1 MQPGSPMA
9 GPDATLNAGIE
20 PALLES
26 GLLLPPVVP
35 VSGLDSPIAPIFNED
50 LARVRAVVEAAGG
63 AAEVHWAAGVVVVGS
78 QRQLVVT
85 SDRGRGWMP
94 AGAVLPF
101 DVVLPWA
108 HPTSSRWERV
118 RDPAR
123 VVVEYAAA
131 VGGRLAAL
139 ASTHSSAP
147 AVAAGVPWAFADGSL
162 NAHPELV
169 GGQMVTRFELQICES
184 RRAAVNGIGD
194 PFEQR
199 QRALWVGFDA
209 DSRAGSTPVRQAIL
223 YELRAHPSR
232 MDDQRWLSRL
242 PWDDLAD
249 QYRDTCA
256 RERAERS
263 DVRDVE
269 IGALDIEGG
278 RGRALL
284 AQAYADEAVLALR
297 NPLAERA
304 LRDAV
309 YSWNMLAELPP
320 LAPPASPITA
330 LSSAL

>member
-1 MQPGSPMA
+1 MS
-9 GPDATLNAGIE
+9 GPDAPPATGIE

-35 VSGLDSPIAPIFNED
+35 TTGLDSPIAPIFNED
-50 LARVRAVVEAAGG
+50 LARVRAMVEAAGG

-108 HPTSSRWERV
+108 HPTSSRWEGV

-123 VVVEYAAA
+123 VIVEYAAT

-169 GGQMVTRFELQICES
+169 GGQVVTRFELQICES

-199 QRALWVGFDA
+199 QRALWVAFDA
-209 DSRAGSTPVRQAIL
+209 DSRAGSSPVRQAIL
-223 YELRAHPSR
+223 SEVRAHPSR

-242 PWDDLAD
+242 PWDELAD

-256 RERAERS
+256 RERSGRS

-269 IGALDIEGG
+269 IGALDVEAAG
-278 RGRALL
+278 GRALL
-284 AQAYADEAVLALR
+284 AQAYADETVLALR
-297 NPLAERA
+297 NPVAERS

-309 YSWNMLAELPP
+309 YSWNMLVDLPP
-320 LAPPASPITA
+320 MTPPASPITA